1 MQILI
6 VGILN
11 ILCFLIGAKVGQKV
25 DKGEN
30 INLPQI
36 NPISIAQELR
46 NKKKTEEMQEQIEAI
61 MHNVEI
67 YDGTSSGQRDVP
79 RR

>member
-36 NPISIAQELR
+36 NPISIVQELR